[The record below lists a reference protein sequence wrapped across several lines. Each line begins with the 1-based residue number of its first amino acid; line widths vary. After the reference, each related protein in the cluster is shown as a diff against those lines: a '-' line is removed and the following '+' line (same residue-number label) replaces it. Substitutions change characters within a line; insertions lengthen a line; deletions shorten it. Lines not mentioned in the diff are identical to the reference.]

1 MLALCITEHL
11 CNLHL
16 YRCATQ
22 VLSNLNHFNIS
33 TLYFLFNKEC
43 HYTVRQTNT
52 QSILVICWKPE
63 SKSIVKQNVQKRTS
77 AFFLQKY
84 NIGFP
89 FMCSLEAEKDV
100 LYAVTC
106 WLLYH
111 CGLEDEV
118 CTMENAVYVYT
129 YIYFKYSLANN
140 RKYWF
145 RNVYVLSVLKNFN
158 CLVLTSQENHL
169 INTFSVTACLNNKIF
184 MVNVVRKCI

>member
-106 WLLYH
+106 WLLYC

-118 CTMENAVYVYT
+118 CTMENAVYVCVSMSRFWLT
-129 YIYFKYSLANN
+129 VLAGGSWATAVCSSMQSCREEAYFPSLLQLAP
-140 RKYWF
+140 
-145 RNVYVLSVLKNFN
+145 
-158 CLVLTSQENHL
+158 CHL
-169 INTFSVTACLNNKIF
+169 CQLPNAWC
-184 MVNVVRKCI
+184 